1 MKIRRNK
8 KVKKVK
14 KTQIA
19 ANRKALFKKWLAI
32 NFNNTQVYEEKL
44 IKPIKPINEIIVI

>member
-1 MKIRRNK
+1 MKVRRNK
-8 KVKKVK
+8 KVKK
-14 KTQIA
+14 TQIV

-32 NFNNTQVYEEKL
+32 NFNNTQIYEEKL